1 MPQILFTLIL
11 LDAAALGYAFILGLG
26 LGDAASISHHLLAG
40 MLAAILI
47 LFTHVLIIFY
57 LIGTGMDI
65 REAVEGDEDQA
76 KKYIPLTRRLKKR
89 VFPWACFAI
98 LLIIVA
104 ALLGAEVHS
113 RLIPGRGAGPGAEIA
128 LRQVGGWWIHLA
140 FVLLATGV
148 NLAAFTVEFMA
159 VSSNRKAIEEINFA
173 AEEEPAAETGKAQT

>member
-11 LDAAALGYAFILGLG
+11 LDAAALGYSFILGLG

-40 MLAAILI
+40 MLAAVLLI
-47 LFTHVLIIFY
+47 FTHVLVIFY

-65 REAVEGDEDQA
+65 REAVDEDDQGG
-76 KKYIPLTRRLKKR
+76 KYTSLTRRLKKR
-89 VFPWACFAI
+89 VFPWACFAT

-113 RLIPGRGAGPGAEIA
+113 RLIPGPGVPEGAEMP

-140 FVLLATGV
+140 FVLLALGV
-148 NLAAFTVEFMA
+148 NLAAFAIEFRA
-159 VSSNRKAIEEINFA
+159 VSLNRKAIEEINA
-173 AEEEPAAETGKAQT
+173 AV